1 MMFSKIVVAAALLVS
16 ASAANATNIIMNGGF
31 ESPQI
36 SDPCCTTAPGNGTVA
51 PWTVGLNGNV
61 NVVNGYYGSQGVD
74 MNAAPNL
81 AKEGTQYLDLI
92 GEGGAG
98 SISQSFS
105 TVLDQVYTLTFSYSH
120 NIFGGPSDP
129 APLFSANFSVNGSS
143 GTLLDGSV
151 SHSSGTTSDLDWK
164 TYTGSFAGTGAVE
177 TLNFTNTSPT
187 TGNAGIFLDAISVSA
202 APEPATWMMMIGG
215 FGVAGVAMRR
225 RRRETLATV

>member
-1 MMFSKIVVAAALLVS
+1 MMFSKIAVAAALLVS

-51 PWTVGLNGNV
+51 PWTVGPNGNV
-61 NVVNGYYGSQGVD
+61 NVVNGTYGSNNG
-74 MNAAPNL
+74 NL

-105 TVLDQVYTLTFSYSH
+105 TVLNQVYTLTFSYSH
-120 NIFGGPSDP
+120 NIFGGLSDP
-129 APLFSANFSVNGSS
+129 APLFSANFSVGNLS
-143 GTLLDGSV
+143 GQLLGGSV
-151 SHSSGTTSDLDWK
+151 SHSSGTNTNLDWQ
-164 TYTGSFAGTGAVE
+164 TFTGSFVGTGALE
-177 TLNFTNTSPT
+177 TLNFTNTSPN

>member
-16 ASAANATNIIMNGGF
+16 ASAASATNIIINGGF

-36 SDPCCTTAPGNGTVA
+36 SDSCCTTVPGNGTVN
-51 PWTVGLNGNV
+51 PWTVGSGNV
-61 NVVNGYYGSQGVD
+61 NVVNGTYGSTNG
-74 MNAAPNL
+74 NL

-105 TVLDQVYTLTFSYSH
+105 TVLNQVYTLTFSYSH
-120 NIFGGPSDP
+120 NIFGGSSDG
-129 APLFSANFSVNGSS
+129 APPFSADFSVGDLS
-143 GTLLDGSV
+143 GPLLDDSV
-151 SHSSGTTSDLDWK
+151 SHSSGTTNDLDWK
-164 TYTGSFAGTGAVE
+164 TYTGSFVGTGVSE

>member
-16 ASAANATNIIMNGGF
+16 ASAASATNIIMNGGF
-31 ESPQI
+31 ESPSI

-51 PWTVGLNGNV
+51 PWTVVSGNV
-61 NVVNGYYGSQGVD
+61 NVVNGTYGSQGTD
-74 MNAAPNL
+74 GNPAPNL

-92 GEGGAG
+92 GEGSAG

-105 TVLDQVYTLTFSYSH
+105 TVLNQVYTLTFSYSH
-120 NIFGGPSDP
+120 NIFGGSSDP
-129 APLFSANFSVNGSS
+129 APSFSAAFSVGN
-143 GTLLDGSV
+143 LLGSV
-151 SHSSGTTSDLDWK
+151 THSSGTNMDLDWK
-164 TYTGSFAGTGAVE
+164 TYTGSFVGNGGFE

>member
-36 SDPCCTTAPGNGTVA
+36 SDSCCTTAPGSGTVA
-51 PWTVGLNGNV
+51 PWTVGSGNV
-61 NVVNGYYGSQGVD
+61 NVVNGTYGSANG
-74 MNAAPNL
+74 NL
-81 AKEGTQYLDLI
+81 AKEGNQYLDLI

-105 TVLDQVYTLTFSYSH
+105 TVLNQVYTLTFSYSH
-120 NIFGGPSDP
+120 NIFGGSSDG
-129 APLFSANFSVNGSS
+129 APPFSADFSVGNSNNQ
-143 GTLLDGSV
+143 LLHGSV
-151 SHSSGTTSDLDWK
+151 THSSGTNTNLGWQ
-164 TYTGSFAGTGAVE
+164 TFTGSFVGTGAPE